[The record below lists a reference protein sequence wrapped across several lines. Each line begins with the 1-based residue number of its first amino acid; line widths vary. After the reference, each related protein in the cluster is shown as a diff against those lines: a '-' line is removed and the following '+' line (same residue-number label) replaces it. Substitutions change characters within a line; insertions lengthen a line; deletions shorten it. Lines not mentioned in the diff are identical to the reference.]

1 MSLEGPNNIN
11 KPPIDPSMTMGR
23 AIRVQ
28 KVSRDDASAA
38 EGKNSENPRNG
49 AGQGPGIDGSRVG
62 QALLM
67 IQQGDNNIRS
77 TSGFFKGKELRD
89 PMLGAEIDNP
99 EIIRQVLISDAKAN
113 GIPIGINTQEA
124 TRLLVNL
131 FHAQD

>member
-1 MSLEGPNNIN
+1 MKGPDNIN
-11 KPPIDPSMTMGR
+11 KPPIDPSMMMGR
-23 AIRVQ
+23 AIGVQ
-28 KVSRDDASAA
+28 KVSRDDAPAA

-67 IQQGDNNIRS
+67 IQGDNKIRS
-77 TSGFFKGKELRD
+77 TSGFFQGKELRD

>member
-1 MSLEGPNNIN
+1 MFMEIPKKISVDLPTTTGTG
-11 KPPIDPSMTMGR
+11 SVR
-23 AIRVQ
+23 RVLG
-28 KVSRDDASAA
+28 DGAPAA

-67 IQQGDNNIRS
+67 IQGDNNIRP

-124 TRLLVNL
+124 TKLLVNL